1 MHVHFVNLV
10 YLTNASN
17 FFPLPAELTSF
28 IFILWPVLFT
38 PGHSSQTIFLMTLTA
53 LFYYITDSKTLRI
66 FREQYATILSQQTY
80 RQKKFEH
87 DICFHVSQSS
97 FQSWKENIFCI
108 DITLHFI
115 LVPKILTH
123 KGASSDFHFL
133 KMRVII
139 WEKGRKD
146 RQDNYT
152 DSVTQ
157 QYIFS
162 KKDAVCLLYYAWSL
176 IIFLTCIKSDSK
188 EIKVRAYSHKF
199 RKSRI

>member
-17 FFPLPAELTSF
+17 FFPLPAELASF

-38 PGHSSQTIFLMTLTA
+38 PGHSSQTIFLMTPTA

-108 DITLHFI
+108 DIALRLYWSRKYWHIKGLPETFI
-115 LVPKILTH
+115 FWRW
-123 KGASSDFHFL
+123 G
-133 KMRVII
+133 
-139 WEKGRKD
+139 
-146 RQDNYT
+146 
-152 DSVTQ
+152 
-157 QYIFS
+157 
-162 KKDAVCLLYYAWSL
+162 
-176 IIFLTCIKSDSK
+176 
-188 EIKVRAYSHKF
+188 
-199 RKSRI
+199 

>member
-123 KGASSDFHFL
+123 KGASRDFHFL

-146 RQDNYT
+146 RLRITTQTQSHSSTFLVKRRQCAFYT
-152 DSVTQ
+152 
-157 QYIFS
+157 IHE
-162 KKDAVCLLYYAWSL
+162 A
-176 IIFLTCIKSDSK
+176 
-188 EIKVRAYSHKF
+188 
-199 RKSRI
+199 